1 VRKILTTVS
10 TMALLLNANTAF
22 SEEEKKVEIG
32 GNTVIYYQG
41 TKEINGTGYVADI
54 TLSFT
59 PRENGKLFLRLH
71 AGEGSGADSIEAFA
85 NLNTFAD
92 DNPENEATFKLL
104 EAYYK
109 EELLD
114 GKLKITVGKT
124 EPPVFIDD
132 NEYAN
137 NEYSQFVGKPFVN
150 NPIIDGEFQF
160 APIVAVSFLV
170 DNVEFIALVQS
181 NEQKK
186 SLVYD
191 NETKEWTVEEKDLY
205 NDMFKN
211 PFWAVQIK
219 LSKNDGNY
227 RLYYWE
233 DLADHIKVGEDI
245 SNPNYEPETEKGWGI
260 GISFDQ
266 KISENFGI
274 FGRAAFAN
282 DVYEVRK
289 FVSLGVS
296 SSIKDD
302 TLAFGWAALFPN
314 KELENNKVEH
324 HFEGYYR
331 KKVGKDFYITPDV
344 QYIINSNGK
353 DTDVLVGMVKA
364 EITF

>member
-1 VRKILTTVS
+1 MRKFLAAVS
-10 TMALLLNANTAF
+10 TVTLLLNTSSAF
-22 SEEEKKVEIG
+22 SEEERKVEIG
-32 GNTVIYYQG
+32 GDTVIYYQG
-41 TKEINGTGYVADI
+41 TKDVNGSGYVADI
-54 TLSFT
+54 TLSFK
-59 PRENGKLFLRLH
+59 PRENGELFLRLH

-109 EELLD
+109 EEFLD
-114 GKLKITVGKT
+114 GKLKIAVGKT

-137 NEYSQFVGKPFVN
+137 DEYSQFVGKPFVN

-160 APIVAVSFLV
+160 APIVSASLLIG
-170 DNVEFIALVQS
+170 NLEFTALVQS

-186 SLVYD
+186 NLVYK
-191 NETKEWTVEEKDLY
+191 NGEWTVEEKDLY
-205 NDMFKN
+205 SDMFKN
-211 PFWAVQIK
+211 PFWAVQVK
-219 LSKNDGNY
+219 FSRNGGNY

-233 DLADHIKVGEDI
+233 DLADHIKVGEDTT
-245 SNPNYEPETEKGWGI
+245 NPVQEPSVDKSFGVGV
-260 GISFDQ
+260 SFDQ
-266 KISENFGI
+266 EIFENFGI

-282 DVYEVRK
+282 DVYEVKK

-296 SSIKDD
+296 SNIKDD

-314 KELENNKVEH
+314 KKLENNKTEH

-331 KKVGKDFYITPDV
+331 KKVGKDFYITPDI
-344 QYIINSNGK
+344 QYIINPNGK
-353 DTDVLVGMVKA
+353 DSDVLIGMVKA
-364 EITF
+364 EISF